1 MFISLL
7 ILRLMTD
14 IIYDCFTFR
23 SGSRTYFRNNARN
36 HHNFSIQA
44 ALIDE
49 SDVSL
54 WWRIGD
60 IALKVT
66 NMKLARYSFEKV
78 GKI

>member
-1 MFISLL
+1 MIVLL
-7 ILRLMTD
+7 
-14 IIYDCFTFR
+14 
-23 SGSRTYFRNNARN
+23 
-36 HHNFSIQA
+36 QA

-66 NMKLARYSFEKV
+66 NLKLARYSFEKV
-78 GKI
+78 RILQHFSRFKMILNTN